1 MSSGDESDDED
12 LTEGDVSDSEWSDID
27 HGKPTGF
34 SSEYLHSRSSDV
46 SGNYFS
52 LLMAQYSRSTRHY
65 KAPRLNFPSQW
76 NGSPFLLTRV
86 SPSHAVCLLFNVTF
100 VIGLQILANWLG
112 IYESCTISTHECK
125 NTWLCGYV
133 ILSGVPSG
141 MSRGAWAYMHTSYHP
156 GS

>member
-46 SGNYFS
+46 SGNNFS
-52 LLMAQYSRSTRHY
+52 LMAQYSRSTRHY

-86 SPSHAVCLLFNVTF
+86 SPSHAGLLTVQCYLRNRTANF
-100 VIGLQILANWLG
+100 GELARDL
-112 IYESCTISTHECK
+112 
-125 NTWLCGYV
+125 
-133 ILSGVPSG
+133 
-141 MSRGAWAYMHTSYHP
+141 
-156 GS
+156 